1 MACVCHGMCVCVG
14 DAAGCARI
22 SCSCSL
28 ALLLSCSSSL
38 TLVPEPF
45 LCLCVRS
52 LSNDLFDGERASQS
66 LRARLECGSTA
77 VSSRV
82 LSLSGPLGLTD
93 GTATLPWILEVP
105 PPPPY
110 TPYPKERANTYRDL
124 TDAQTSDRIPID
136 LRPITS
142 DRIPIDLRPQTSYRI
157 PMHLRSCLR
166 VGVYAYAVAARVHVC
181 MNACLYSG
189 SLCIRPLFLAYSASL
204 SLSLSPCHRR
214 FLNFRGCM

>member
-1 MACVCHGMCVCVG
+1 MCVPWHVCVCWRCSWVCK
-14 DAAGCARI
+14 DLLLLL
-22 SCSCSL
+22 SCSL
-28 ALLLSCSSSL
+28 ALFFSCSSSL

-124 TDAQTSDRIPID
+124 TDAQTSDRIPIG

-142 DRIPIDLRPQTSYRI
+142 DRIPIDLRPHTSDLI
-157 PMHLRSCLR
+157 PHTHAPAFLPPCWCVRLCSGCTC
-166 VGVYAYAVAARVHVC
+166 AC
-181 MNACLYSG
+181 MYECVSVFGL
-189 SLCIRPLFLAYSASL
+189 SLYSASL
-204 SLSLSPCHRR
+204 SRIFGLSFSLSFSMHVTAAA
-214 FLNFRGCM
+214 